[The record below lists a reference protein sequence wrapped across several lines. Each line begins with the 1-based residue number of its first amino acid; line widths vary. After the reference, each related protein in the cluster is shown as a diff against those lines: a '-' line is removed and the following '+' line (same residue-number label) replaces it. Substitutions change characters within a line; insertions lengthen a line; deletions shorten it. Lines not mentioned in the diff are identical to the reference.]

1 MNINKKNHLQSKVC
15 GSHHQD
21 PSPATSCR
29 ACPLDRRVA
38 RRYPGDSPGHGPTNS
53 GVSWM
58 KMVETNGKKSQKKW
72 LKHISTW
79 LKQICFEQLKNPC

>member
-58 KMVETNGKKSQKKW
+58 KMVETNGKKVR
-72 LKHISTW
+72 
-79 LKQICFEQLKNPC
+79 KNG